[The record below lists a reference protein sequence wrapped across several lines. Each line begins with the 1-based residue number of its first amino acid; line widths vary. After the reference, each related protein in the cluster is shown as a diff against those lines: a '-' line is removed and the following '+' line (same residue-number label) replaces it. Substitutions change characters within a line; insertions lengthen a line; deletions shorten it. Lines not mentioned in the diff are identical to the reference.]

1 MIHELMATTIQGLVL
16 WEAQEQVLI
25 YVSPRVHKADI
36 LPMLV
41 LTGTMASRADQALN
55 SGDGQ
60 RTLRALEAHGISLS
74 VHIG

>member
-41 LTGTMASRADQALN
+41 LTGTMASRADQAL
-55 SGDGQ
+55 GDGQ